1 MSLIENLTPEEE
13 ALIPVYQEKWRKI
26 ALSTER
32 IDRDKAVEVLKA
44 TYTAIGKQQPEII
57 FCESPYT
64 GLKIIFKK
72 LPNLNFNNLN
82 FLSLNNNVCD
92 YIFANLT
99 NKDREFS
106 FQINTQILRQ
116 RMRQFAG

>member
-1 MSLIENLTPEEE
+1 MSLIEKLTPEEE
-13 ALIPVYQEKWRKI
+13 ALIPVYREKWLKI

-32 IDRDKAVEVLKA
+32 IDREKAVEVVKA

-57 FCESPYT
+57 FCESPYA

-72 LPNLNFNNLN
+72 LPNLNFNNIN
-82 FLSLNNNVCD
+82 ILSLNNNVCD
-92 YIFANLT
+92 YIIADLT

-106 FQINTQILRQ
+106 YQKKY
-116 RMRQFAG
+116 GYS

>member
-1 MSLIENLTPEEE
+1 MSLIEKLTPEEE
-13 ALIPVYQEKWRKI
+13 ALIPVYRQKWQKI

-57 FCESPYT
+57 FCQSPYA

-72 LPNLNFNNLN
+72 LPNLTFNNMN
-82 FLSLNNNVCD
+82 VLSLNNNFCD
-92 YIFANLT
+92 YIIGDLT
-99 NKDREFS
+99 NRDREFS
-106 FQINTQILRQ
+106 Y
-116 RMRQFAG
+116 